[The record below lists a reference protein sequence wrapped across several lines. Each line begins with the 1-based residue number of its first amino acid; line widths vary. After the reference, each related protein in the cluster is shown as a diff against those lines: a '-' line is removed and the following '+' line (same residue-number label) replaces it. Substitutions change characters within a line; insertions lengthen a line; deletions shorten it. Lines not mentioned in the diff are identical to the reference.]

1 MRHYITIIA
10 IALAGSFLAGA
21 MLVTPGPARA
31 GDYDIW
37 GTQKTDA
44 LGALAAGARYR
55 EFTPSAEPSY
65 QNIIMNYIL
74 MINKDLSESIAV
86 VRVAT
91 RPEKDLLFINGKL
104 YSVTENFGAIARD
117 ALDAQLRRLSSDYG
131 SPVVQ
136 ADPALTTYTFTTSAT
151 KVIVYAYPRPQAV
164 DCRVYFYSASLF
176 KMLMSE

>member
-1 MRHYITIIA
+1 VRHPVIIA
-10 IALAGSFLAGA
+10 ALSLAGSFLAVA
-21 MLVTPGPARA
+21 LCVTPDPARA

-37 GTQKTDA
+37 GTQKMDA
-44 LGALAAGARYR
+44 LGALVAGARYR

-74 MINKDLSESIAV
+74 TINKDLADGIAV
-86 VRVAT
+86 VRVAS
-91 RPEKDLLFINGKL
+91 RPEKDLLFINGRL

-136 ADPALTTYTFTTSAT
+136 VDPALTTYTYTTSAT
-151 KVIVYAYPRPQAV
+151 KVIVYAYPRTQAV
-164 DCRVYFYSASLF
+164 DCRVYYYSASLF